1 MVMHFSNK
9 SMPMTN
15 PTAYRK
21 LVKNKDLV
29 SFEVTVKETN
39 ILFSAERLLRKE
51 AIESVVRHRHYL
63 ESYIELHPLFQTTLK
78 PYPISKSMPP
88 IVRTMAEA
96 GTEAGAGPMAAVAGA
111 IAEYVGKDL
120 LKFSPQII
128 VENGGD
134 IFIKSDV
141 ERTVDI
147 YCEKAQFGSG
157 IGIEIDPRQ
166 TPIGICSSSGTMGH
180 SLSFGKADLVT
191 ILSSSTALADAFATS
206 VCNRVK
212 SKADVEEA
220 IAFCQSIPRIKGVLI
235 IIDDY
240 LGAWGDIKITRI

>member
-1 MVMHFSNK
+1 MVTYSLNK
-9 SMPMTN
+9 AMPMTS
-15 PTAYRK
+15 PTIYRK
-21 LVKNKDLV
+21 LVKNRDLV

-39 ILFSAERLLRKE
+39 ILFSAERLLEKE
-51 AIESVVRHRHYL
+51 AIESIVRHRHYL

-78 PYPISKSMPP
+78 PYPFTKSMPP

-96 GTEAGAGPMAAVAGA
+96 GIKAGVGPMAAVAGA
-111 IAEYVGKDL
+111 LAEYVCKDL

-134 IFIKSDV
+134 IFIKSEV

-147 YCEKAQFGSG
+147 YCEKSQFGSG
-157 IGIEIDPRQ
+157 IGIEIDPRR
-166 TPIGICSSSGTMGH
+166 TPIGICSSSGTTGH

-206 VCNRVK
+206 VCNRIK
-212 SKADVEEA
+212 SKSDVEGA
-220 IAFCQSIPRIKGVLI
+220 IAFCQSIPEIKGVLI

>member
-1 MVMHFSNK
+1 MV
-9 SMPMTN
+9 N

-51 AIESVVRHRHYL
+51 TVESIVRHRRYL
-63 ESYIELHPLFQTTLK
+63 ESYIERHPLFQTTLK
-78 PYPISKSMPP
+78 PYPVTKSMPP
-88 IVRTMAEA
+88 IIRSMAEA
-96 GTEAGAGPMAAVAGA
+96 GIEARVGPMAAVAGA

-128 VENGGD
+128 AENGGD
-134 IFIKSDV
+134 IFIKSEV
-141 ERTVDI
+141 ERTISI
-147 YCEKAQFGSG
+147 YSEKSQFGSG

-180 SLSFGKADLVT
+180 SLSFGNADQVT
-191 ILSSSTALADAFATS
+191 ILSSSTALADAMATS

-212 SKADVEEA
+212 SKSDVEEA
-220 IAFCQSIPRIKGVLI
+220 IAFCQTIPAVKGVLI

-240 LGAWGDIKITRI
+240 LSAWGDIRITRI

>member
-1 MVMHFSNK
+1 MV
-9 SMPMTN
+9 N
-15 PTAYRK
+15 PTAYRQ

-39 ILFSAERLLRKE
+39 ILFSAERLLSKE
-51 AIESVVRHRHYL
+51 AVESILRHRHYL

-78 PYPISKSMPP
+78 PCPVTKSMPP

-96 GTEAGAGPMAAVAGA
+96 GIEAGVGPMAAVAGA
-111 IAEYVGKDL
+111 LAEYVGKDL
-120 LKFSPQII
+120 LKFSRQII

-134 IFIKSDV
+134 IFIKSEV
-141 ERTVDI
+141 ERTVNI
-147 YCEKAQFGSG
+147 YSEKSQFGFG

-191 ILSSSTALADAFATS
+191 ILSSSTALADAMATS

-212 SKADVEEA
+212 SKSDVEEA
-220 IAFCQSIPRIKGVLI
+220 IAFCQTIPAVKGVLI

>member
-1 MVMHFSNK
+1 M
-9 SMPMTN
+9 
-15 PTAYRK
+15 
-21 LVKNKDLV
+21 
-29 SFEVTVKETN
+29 
-39 ILFSAERLLRKE
+39 
-51 AIESVVRHRHYL
+51 

-78 PYPISKSMPP
+78 PYPITKSMPP

-220 IAFCQSIPRIKGVLI
+220 IAFCQSIPEIKGVLI

>member
-1 MVMHFSNK
+1 MI
-9 SMPMTN
+9 N

-21 LVKNKDLV
+21 LIKNKDLV
-29 SFEVTVKETN
+29 SFEVTVRETN

-51 AIESVVRHRHYL
+51 AVESIVRHRHYL
-63 ESYIELHPLFQTTLK
+63 ESYIELHPMFQTTLK

-96 GTEAGAGPMAAVAGA
+96 GIEAGVGPMAAVAGA
-111 IAEYVGKDL
+111 IAEYAGKDL
-120 LKFSPQII
+120 LKFSRQII

-134 IFIKSDV
+134 IFIKSEVD
-141 ERTVDI
+141 RTVDI
-147 YCEKAQFGSG
+147 YSEKSQFGFG

-166 TPIGICSSSGTMGH
+166 TPIGICSSSGTTGH

-191 ILSSSTALADAFATS
+191 ILSSSTALADAMATS

-212 SKADVEEA
+212 SKDDVERA
-220 IAFCQSIPRIKGVLI
+220 IAFCQTILAVKGVLI

-240 LGAWGDIKITRI
+240 LGAWGDIRITRI

>member
-1 MVMHFSNK
+1 
-9 SMPMTN
+9 MTT
-15 PTAYRK
+15 PSTYRK

-39 ILFSAERLLRKE
+39 ILFSAERVLRKE
-51 AIESVVRHRHYL
+51 ATESILRHRFYL
-63 ESYIELHPLFQTTLK
+63 ESYIELYPRFQTTLK
-78 PYPISKSMPP
+78 PYPVTKSMPP

-96 GTEAGAGPMAAVAGA
+96 GIEAGVGPMAAVAGA

-134 IFIKSDV
+134 IFIKSDIP
-141 ERTVDI
+141 RTVDI
-147 YCEKAQFGSG
+147 YCEKSPFGFG
-157 IGIEIDPRQ
+157 IGIEIEPEQ

-191 ILSSSTALADAFATS
+191 ILSSSTALADAMATS

-212 SKADVEEA
+212 SKSDIEGAL
-220 IAFCQSIPRIKGVLI
+220 AFCQTIPAVKGVLI

-240 LGAWGDIKITRI
+240 LGAWGDFKITRI